1 MKTLSVVKKDLE
13 FNRGLTS
20 LIEVLKNIAVS
31 QYRMLEQRI
40 KAFEKFMLSIE
51 SFFELIEFSKVDHP
65 FLVNQAKPQMV
76 IAVTS
81 DSGLLGGLNMQVV
94 TKAVLELE
102 KSPGQ
107 LVVIGERGK
116 MYAGESGLPFIAFPG
131 IVDEDR
137 YGQAM
142 QLRDYV
148 MGKILQGSFG
158 NLKVVYPHPVSFTV
172 QRVEMLSFLPF
183 ALKPGQGNNS
193 QNISQVPDAKGL
205 ILESSPG
212 DIIEYLVYLWI
223 GQKLY
228 DIFGLSRL
236 AEFAARYV
244 HMEESLQKLKEMDS
258 KLRLEYFRIRHELI
272 DRNMRELFSA
282 RLLYAS

>member
-13 FNRGLTS
+13 FNQGLSS

-31 QYRMLEQRI
+31 QYRILEQKIR
-40 KAFEKFMLSIE
+40 AFEKFMLTIE
-51 SFFELIEFSKVDHP
+51 SFFEFIDFSQVNHP
-65 FLVNQAKPQMV
+65 FLVDQAKPQ
-76 IAVTS
+76 AVVAITS

-94 TKAVLELE
+94 TKAVGELE
-102 KSPGQ
+102 RAPGQ
-107 LVVIGERGK
+107 LIVIGERGK
-116 MYAGESGLPFIAFPG
+116 MYAAESRLPFIAFPG

-142 QLRDYV
+142 QLRDYI
-148 MGKILQGSFG
+148 MTKALKGSFG
-158 NLKVVYPHPVSFTV
+158 NLKVVYPHPLSFTV
-172 QRVEMLSFLPF
+172 QRVEMVSFLPF
-183 ALKPGQGNNS
+183 SPALTIEPGQQTSGH
-193 QNISQVPDAKGL
+193 IPKDIL
-205 ILESSPG
+205 LESRL
-212 DIIEYLVYLWI
+212 DDVIEYLLYLWI
-223 GQKLY
+223 GQKFY

-244 HMEESLQKLKEMDS
+244 HLEESLQKLKEMDG
-258 KLRLEYFRIRHELI
+258 KLKLQYFRIRHELI